1 MKQSVMM
8 KQFKLNETY
17 SSLKKSCLKLSKEL
31 SAMKENN
38 EQLKQRIKELESNNI
53 TKEEMKE
60 MIKEGLTPITNVLIG
75 KETEIVNAETQTDIA
90 MKDEKKVQKIKGI
103 KQVIES
109 EELKAYNS
117 YNIYNNYN
125 DILVLSLIETEDKR
139 IAIGGNDGSIFVSTY
154 DLSEKKWNREIQKM
168 KAHNYGVYSL
178 CTLNGNRLLSGA
190 GCSIKVWSLFSV
202 FL

>member
-31 SAMKENN
+31 SAMKEKN

-75 KETEIVNAETQTDIA
+75 KETETVNAETQTDIA

-109 EELKAYNS
+109 EELKS
-117 YNIYNNYN
+117 YN

-139 IAIGGNDGSIFVSTY
+139 IAIGGNDGSIFVSSY
-154 DLSEKKWNREIQKM
+154 DLNEKKWNREIQKM